1 MSIYDSIDDGTWTED
16 EFQPYL
22 AACDRIDIALC
33 ALRNHQSAQDD
44 RKLSEAEITALLP
57 IMLAEVQRER
67 QTEILAEMRDALAA
81 IRTSAVTPARG

>member
-1 MSIYDSIDDGTWTED
+1 MTIYDSINDGTWTED

-33 ALRNHQSAQDD
+33 TLRNHQSAQDG
-44 RKLSEAEITALLP
+44 RKLSEVEIATLLP

-67 QTEILAEMRDALAA
+67 QTEILAAMRDALAA
-81 IRTSAVTPARG
+81 IRSSSMTPAHS

>member
-33 ALRNHQSAQDD
+33 TLRNHQSAQDG
-44 RKLSEAEITALLP
+44 RKLSEAEIMALLP

-67 QTEILAEMRDALAA
+67 QTEILTEMRNMLAA
-81 IRTSAVTPARG
+81 LKSSPARS

>member
-1 MSIYDSIDDGTWTED
+1 MSIYDSIDDGAWTED

-22 AACDRIDIALC
+22 AVSDRIDIALC
-33 ALRNHQSAQDD
+33 TLRDHQSAQGAGK
-44 RKLSEAEITALLP
+44 RSEMEIATLLP

-81 IRTSAVTPARG
+81 SGTIQTTPSRS